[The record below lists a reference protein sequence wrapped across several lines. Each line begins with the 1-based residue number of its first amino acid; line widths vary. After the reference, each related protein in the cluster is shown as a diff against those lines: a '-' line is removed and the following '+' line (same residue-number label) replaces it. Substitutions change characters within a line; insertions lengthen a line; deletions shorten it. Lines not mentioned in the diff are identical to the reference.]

1 MFRSFCPF
9 VGTDIFP
16 FTKEVP
22 FGLDYIKHIAL
33 TVYVDSNKDTV
44 YLTQL
49 YSRPDYFKAVFK
61 TKKTSCVFQTTSGLS
76 IRSTDQVSMSG
87 VLQLFN
93 MPQATL
99 TWTGA
104 LPIDPHCVQ
113 YVHKDTSAIVTINN
127 KEYNVK
133 NQILYLKFTDYVT
146 VSETDITKMSFL
158 SSLYSILNNRIANI
172 KTINGKE
179 KERLIIQSAT
189 QDIQIK
195 GPLANTPV
203 ATIYIKSA
211 ESFPTCGA

>member
-1 MFRSFCPF
+1 
-9 VGTDIFP
+9 
-16 FTKEVP
+16 
-22 FGLDYIKHIAL
+22 
-33 TVYVDSNKDTV
+33 
-44 YLTQL
+44 
-49 YSRPDYFKAVFK
+49 
-61 TKKTSCVFQTTSGLS
+61 
-76 IRSTDQVSMSG
+76 MSG

-93 MPQATL
+93 MPQTTL

-113 YVHKDTSAIVTINN
+113 YVLKDTSAIVTINN

-211 ESFPTCGA
+211 EAFPTCGA